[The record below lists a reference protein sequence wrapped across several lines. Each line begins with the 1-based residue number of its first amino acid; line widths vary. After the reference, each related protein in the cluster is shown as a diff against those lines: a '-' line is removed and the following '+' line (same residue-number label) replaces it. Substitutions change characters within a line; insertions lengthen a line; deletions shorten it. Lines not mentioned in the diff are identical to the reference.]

1 MKEIAAI
8 LNLLDAHP
16 GAPAVLATLVR
27 VDGSS
32 YRRPGARLLCLPD
45 GTRAGSISG
54 GCLEEDLIERARRV
68 LATGRAARAGH
79 EAGVFERDHD
89 FGQVCGRGLEP
100 DSNLAGAGNGLGPGG
115 DYGQCVQ
122 AEVRRFGNPEGS
134 GAILT
139 SRISHFGIRI
149 PK

>member
-68 LATGRAARAGH
+68 LATGRAARGRCRAGGTLLGFPAPRGSRTTTA
-79 EAGVFERDHD
+79 AGD
-89 FGQVCGRGLEP
+89 G
-100 DSNLAGAGNGLGPGG
+100 
-115 DYGQCVQ
+115 
-122 AEVRRFGNPEGS
+122 
-134 GAILT
+134 
-139 SRISHFGIRI
+139 
-149 PK
+149 